1 SAVAAGVRR
10 IEALTGDAA
19 RQYVNEQEARLRQAA
34 QLLKVTPA
42 EVNDR
47 IAALIEERRALERE
61 LSETRRK
68 LAMGGGGGSGPAV
81 RQINGINFI
90 GQVLEGVPAKDL
102 RGLADEAKKRLG
114 SGVAAFVAVND
125 GKAALL
131 VGVTDD
137 LTARHSAVDLVR
149 AGAEAV

>member
-1 SAVAAGVRR
+1 
-10 IEALTGDAA
+10 AA

-34 QLLKVTPA
+34 QILKVTPA
-42 EVNDR
+42 EVADR
-47 IAALIEERRALERE
+47 ITALLDERRALERE
-61 LSETRRK
+61 LSDTRRK
-68 LAMGGGGGSGPAV
+68 LAMGGGAAEGPAM
-81 RQINGINFI
+81 RQINGVNFI

-131 VGVTDD
+131 VGVT
-137 LTARHSAVDLVR
+137 
-149 AGAEAV
+149 